1 MNLSLLPF
9 EKDALNQ
16 NISQRNFFHFPPEKL
31 FCELKRKDLDSFTF
45 FEKKTVKLESDFTT
59 VILF

>member
-16 NISQRNFFHFPPEKL
+16 NISQRNFFHFPPKKL

-45 FEKKTVKLESDFTT
+45 FEKKKQ
-59 VILF
+59 